1 MRFQT
6 EVTGAE
12 WYERTDN
19 WRVTIHTDAGYKQ
32 TLTVQAVIWAV
43 GQFSNPVVPDIEG
56 ANNAG
61 AQQN

>member
-19 WRVTIHTDAGYKQ
+19 WRVTIHTDAGYNKR
-32 TLTVQAVIWAV
+32 
-43 GQFSNPVVPDIEG
+43 
-56 ANNAG
+56 
-61 AQQN
+61 